1 MVVSRRT
8 CTTEIRCS
16 QRRCCDKPEGK
27 PEQVAT
33 IVLVHGTGVRE
44 PAYGAALDRFTIRMG
59 AVLPGMRVAPC
70 YWGGPCGSQLNAGGL
85 SLPSDNSVRGI
96 DGSQTLTQSPFV
108 TDDPGESAV
117 FESREA
123 DEDVAL
129 WGLLELD
136 PLFELSLL
144 GATGSTGEELPPNAA
159 TPRERLSDV
168 ARQVLSDDS
177 VSHRVTAAGLDP
189 VFGSAVEAVLDSQA
203 AIAALSA
210 GFPGDGSLRAVAARA
225 FVAESLRRADATLGD
240 PLPLD
245 GASRDELVAAV
256 VAALGGSPRGIG
268 ASVGR
273 VGLDIA
279 LRLGATKPLERRRAA
294 ISQAAA
300 PAAGDVLMYLSR
312 GEALRGFIGDTVTS
326 VSGSVIIVAHSLG
339 GIASLE
345 LLAARML
352 PDVALLVTVGC
363 QAPLLYE
370 LNALPTLPFGA
381 ELPDSVPRWVNVFD
395 RRDLLAYVG
404 EQIFPGRVTDLEV
417 DSRVPFPRAHSA
429 YFGSKQFYK
438 ILGEIMP

>member
-1 MVVSRRT
+1 M
-8 CTTEIRCS
+8 
-16 QRRCCDKPEGK
+16 
-27 PEQVAT
+27 AT
-33 IVLVHGTGVRE
+33 VVLVHGTGVRE

-70 YWGGPCGSQLNAGGL
+70 YWGGPCGSQLNAGGR
-85 SLPSDNSVRGI
+85 SLPSGNSVRGI
-96 DGSQTLTQSPFV
+96 SGSQTLTQFPFG
-108 TDDPGESAV
+108 TDDPGESTV
-117 FESREA
+117 PESREA

-136 PLFELSLL
+136 PLFEFSLL

-159 TPRERLSDV
+159 APGDRLSEV
-168 ARQVLSDDS
+168 ARQVLSDDT

-189 VFGSAVEAVLDSQA
+189 VFGSAVEAVLDSEA
-203 AIAALSA
+203 AIAAWSA
-210 GFPGDGSLRAVAARA
+210 GFPDDGSLRAVAARA
-225 FVAESLRRADATLGD
+225 FVAESLRRADEALGD

-245 GASRDELVAAV
+245 GAARDELVAAV

-273 VGLDIA
+273 VGLGIA

-300 PAAGDVLMYLSR
+300 PAAGDVLMYLAR
-312 GEALRGFIGDTVTS
+312 GEAVRGFIGDTVAS

-404 EQIFPGRVTDLEV
+404 EQIFPGRVTDWEV

-438 ILGEIMP
+438 ILGEVMP

>member
-1 MVVSRRT
+1 M
-8 CTTEIRCS
+8 
-16 QRRCCDKPEGK
+16 
-27 PEQVAT
+27 AT
-33 IVLVHGTGVRE
+33 VVLVHGTGVRE

-59 AVLPGMRVAPC
+59 AVLPGMTVAPC
-70 YWGGPCGSQLNAGGL
+70 YWGGPCGSQLNAGGR
-85 SLPSDNSVRGI
+85 SLPSGNSVRGI
-96 DGSQTLTQSPFV
+96 NGPQMLKQFPFLTE
-108 TDDPGESAV
+108 DPSDSAV
-117 FESREA
+117 PESHEV

-144 GATGSTGEELPPNAA
+144 GATESTWEELSPNASPPA
-159 TPRERLSDV
+159 ESLSEV
-168 ARQVLSDDS
+168 ARQVLSDDT
-177 VSHRVTAAGLDP
+177 VSHRVIAAGLDP
-189 VFGSAVEAVLDSQA
+189 VFGSAVEAVLGSDA
-203 AIAALSA
+203 AIAAWS
-210 GFPGDGSLRAVAARA
+210 GGSPDEGSLRTMAARA
-225 FVAESLRRADATLGD
+225 FVAESLRRSDEALGD
-240 PLPLD
+240 PFPLD
-245 GASRDELVAAV
+245 GAARDELVAAI
-256 VAALGGSPRGIG
+256 VAALGRSSRGIG
-268 ASVGR
+268 ASMGR
-273 VGLDIA
+273 VGLGIA

-300 PAAGDVLMYLSR
+300 PAAGDVLMYLAR
-312 GEALRGFIGDTVTS
+312 GEAVRGFIGDTVAS
-326 VSGSVIIVAHSLG
+326 ISGPVIIVAHSLG

-404 EQIFPGRVTDLEV
+404 EQVFPGRITDLEV

-438 ILGEIMP
+438 ILGEVMP